1 MSCIETI
8 QAYGLRSLGIGERLL
23 PKSDFTLC
31 EQVVLIGSGMIWN
44 VYFAA
49 WRCHR
54 FWFAMA
60 LAVGKNG
67 AQTRLSGYRRQAS
80 SSCSAAPP
88 SSSIFSPSPTSCS

>member
-1 MSCIETI
+1 MSCIQTI

-49 WRCHR
+49 I
-54 FWFAMA
+54 A
-60 LAVGKNG
+60 LAIPQYLYFVI
-67 AQTRLSGYRRQAS
+67 
-80 SSCSAAPP
+80 
-88 SSSIFSPSPTSCS
+88 SI